1 MTVPLRTPHLDVF
14 PITKEH
20 LRVEIFEPSKLAET
34 LGVEVPEGWPPGLYD
49 RDAAEFFLAQ
59 AELLGPAADGWFG
72 WYGVLRDGERR
83 VLVGSAGY
91 FGPPDVTGIVEIG
104 YSVVE
109 SYRGRGV
116 ATEMVNAL
124 VERALGTAGVT
135 AVVAEAHQDNIA
147 SHKVLE
153 RAGFEETGP
162 GREPD
167 HVRFRYKDRI

>member
-1 MTVPLRTPHLDVF
+1 MTVTLRTPHLDVF
-14 PITKEH
+14 PITKAH
-20 LRVEIFEPSKLAET
+20 LRIEIFEPSRLGET

-59 AELLGPAADGWFG
+59 AEMLGPAADGWFG

-83 VLVGSAGY
+83 VLVASAGY
-91 FGPPDVTGIVEIG
+91 FGPPDATGIIEIG

-109 SYRGRGV
+109 SYRGRGI

-124 VERALGTAGVT
+124 VARAVGTAGVT
-135 AVVAEAHQDNIA
+135 RVVAEAHETNIG

-153 RAGFEETGP
+153 RAGFVKIGP

-167 HVRFRYKDRI
+167 HVRFRYEGPA